1 MMELLK
7 VILTVLLYSVILF
20 LLAKVIGAG
29 SGVLRSYGF
38 MKIHNKM
45 FALLNEKMFQKLYR
59 CPMSFYKDKNGME
72 IINALQ
78 TDIQYLSAIFD
89 EIAAVSV
96 GAVFQ
101 VLAGALGLSVVN
113 KNMTV
118 LLFVMIGGQIWN
130 RHFVFKKKKR
140 YPKRKLKL

>member
-1 MMELLK
+1 MR
-7 VILTVLLYSVILF
+7 V
-20 LLAKVIGAG
+20 
-29 SGVLRSYGF
+29 GVLQSYGF

-45 FALLNEKMFQKLYR
+45 FALLNEKCFKNIS

-78 TDIQYLSAIFD
+78 TEIQYLSAIFD

-101 VLAGALGLSVVN
+101 VLAGALGFYQ
-113 KNMTV
+113 
-118 LLFVMIGGQIWN
+118 LLIKI
-130 RHFVFKKKKR
+130 
-140 YPKRKLKL
+140 

>member
-1 MMELLK
+1 
-7 VILTVLLYSVILF
+7 
-20 LLAKVIGAG
+20 
-29 SGVLRSYGF
+29 
-38 MKIHNKM
+38 
-45 FALLNEKMFQKLYR
+45 
-59 CPMSFYKDKNGME
+59 MSFYKDKNGME

-118 LLFVMIGGQIWN
+118 LLFVMIGVKYGIVTL
-130 RHFVFKKKKR
+130 FS
-140 YPKRKLKL
+140 KRKRDILRAVSYTHLTLPTT